1 MALPEF
7 SAFHP
12 STLASRTR
20 ETPDHVVFEV
30 AATSAMLDAFT
41 RPGQFVK
48 MRVHGEDGRA
58 HTGIFAL
65 ATAPFERAL
74 RFLARTNNPE
84 GGEAADRIAAMPM
97 SAPLEITLPVGDGF
111 ALDRARGRDL
121 ALVAVGTAL
130 APVRSALEVAL
141 RERDAYGALSLDYGL
156 RELGHLP
163 FARDVERWRAAGV
176 AVHLHVSAPQPDGS
190 LAGVRAQDALF
201 DRLGA
206 RTAETAILAVGHD
219 ALVREVRARH
229 AQRGGAPELVLH
241 NY

>member
-1 MALPEF
+1 MQ
-7 SAFHP
+7 H
-12 STLASRTR
+12 
-20 ETPDHVVFEV
+20 
-30 AATSAMLDAFT
+30 
-41 RPGQFVK
+41 
-48 MRVHGEDGRA
+48 
-58 HTGIFAL
+58 
-65 ATAPFERAL
+65 
-74 RFLARTNNPE
+74 
-84 GGEAADRIAAMPM
+84 
-97 SAPLEITLPVGDGF
+97 
-111 ALDRARGRDL
+111 
-121 ALVAVGTAL
+121 
-130 APVRSALEVAL
+130 
-141 RERDAYGALSLDYGL
+141 
-156 RELGHLP
+156 ELGHLP